1 VNEAHCLI
9 KEDTVAHGKNH
20 EPKYRDEYL
29 EKMRDRYHRRTGRG
43 ARTVLLDEF
52 CDVTGHE
59 RKYANKLLSR
69 LRGPNRKGA
78 TGTKKR
84 GVGKTYPAPVI
95 ETLFEIWKQTEQPCG
110 KRLASMLPDWLPFF
124 EKHHVELSDS
134 VRTKVLAISPAQ
146 IDRVL
151 ALRKVGVVLRKRR
164 PPASTSALKKVIP
177 IRAESW
183 NAKEPGWLEADTVAH
198 CGGEMGGSFI
208 WSLTATDIFSG
219 WTEVRPSWNRGQ
231 YNVCK
236 AFTDIEEA
244 LPFVILGVDTD
255 NGGEPEAQPE
265 IASRRLPEGRV

>member
-1 VNEAHCLI
+1 MNEAHCLI

-110 KRLASMLPDWLPFF
+110 KRLASMLPDCCLFLRSIT
-124 EKHHVELSDS
+124 LSFRIRSGRKFSRS
-134 VRTKVLAISPAQ
+134 VR
-146 IDRVL
+146 
-151 ALRKVGVVLRKRR
+151 LR
-164 PPASTSALKKVIP
+164 ST
-177 IRAESW
+177 
-183 NAKEPGWLEADTVAH
+183 G
-198 CGGEMGGSFI
+198 F
-208 WSLTATDIFSG
+208 
-219 WTEVRPSWNRGQ
+219 
-231 YNVCK
+231 
-236 AFTDIEEA
+236 
-244 LPFVILGVDTD
+244 LP
-255 NGGEPEAQPE
+255 
-265 IASRRLPEGRV
+265 